1 MWRVSKG
8 KLGAA
13 SLDHDSQRDHTAW
26 EQQKEEPMSMS
37 GTDQTSLMGL
47 KPMKKREPVL
57 IKELIGLQ
65 RLQQL
70 LFL

>member
-13 SLDHDSQRDHTAW
+13 SCDHDSQRDRTAW
-26 EQQKEEPMSMS
+26 EQQKEEPVSMS
-37 GTDQTSLMGL
+37 GTDQTSLMGFKL
-47 KPMKKREPVL
+47 MRKREPVL

-65 RLQQL
+65 RLQ
-70 LFL
+70 